1 MKKYHFLV
9 RLLVLLICFGLV
21 WPVVEN
27 DAEAA
32 QRRRSSKSKK
42 RVSTKKSSRS
52 RVKRSSSRRSRTRR
66 SRRNR
71 RASTPTIHRKGFDEM
86 IGSNPGTLDGT
97 DEEIAGA
104 QIEEFKLRAYVKYLS
119 DDLLEGRGTGTR
131 GGLLAAKFIAAELE
145 SMGLEP
151 AAPDRTFFQQVPM
164 ISVKTEPDTKLTV
177 KSAKGDA
184 EFKFAED
191 FVASTDLEQAEIPIN
206 QEIVFVGYGVSA
218 PEVPWNDYK
227 DVDVKDKLVMMLV
240 NDPPATAAEP
250 NLFGGKALTYYGRWT
265 YKFEE
270 AARRGATGVILV
282 HSTESAGYGW
292 QVVRTGWD
300 GERFG
305 LVPDEKTP
313 TLKFK
318 SWVTEDV
325 ARKIAQLG
333 GQDLERLR
341 EAAKTRDFKPVPL
354 TAKVETTLKT
364 KAQRITAPNVVA
376 ILRGENL
383 EAPPLAATTK
393 QASIAPAPDPT
404 PLLRD
409 EFIVYSAHWD
419 HLGMRPDQPGDNIY
433 NGAVDNATGIAGL
446 LAIARAYSNLEV
458 KPKRSILFIATTA
471 EEQGLLGAEFYTRN
485 PLVPLNKTVAN
496 INLDSMNV
504 LGMTSDI
511 TPLGADRSTLG
522 KIIGE
527 VAKENQVTIAPDS
540 RPEQGSFY
548 RSDHFP
554 FAKAG
559 IPAVSFNSGTKFVGH
574 PETWGQEQFAE
585 YNKSRYHQPTDE
597 YSPNW
602 DFSGMVQQA
611 RLAFWIGLRIADA
624 DQMPEWNKG
633 DEFERA
639 RLNSLGRLP

>member
-1 MKKYHFLV
+1 MEE
-9 RLLVLLICFGLV
+9 GA
-21 WPVVEN
+21 
-27 DAEAA
+27 DAA
-32 QRRRSSKSKK
+32 QRRRSA
-42 RVSTKKSSRS
+42 KSSRRAS
-52 RVKRSSSRRSRTRR
+52 AKKSGKSARGRAKRSGGRRSRVRGRRGRRGR
-66 SRRNR
+66 SRGGAAPIVR
-71 RASTPTIHRKGFDEM
+71 RKGFDEM
-86 IGSNPGTLDGT
+86 IGSNPGALDGT

-131 GGLLAAKFIAAELE
+131 GGLLAAKFIAAEFE

-164 ISVKTEPDTKLTV
+164 IGVKTDPDTKLTV
-177 KSAKGDA
+177 KSANGEA
-184 EFKFAED
+184 EFKFADD
-191 FVASTDLEQAEIPIN
+191 FVASTDLEQAEIPVN
-206 QEIVFVGYGVSA
+206 HEIVFVGYGVSA

-227 DVDVKDKLVMMLV
+227 NLDVKDKLVMMLV

-270 AARRGATGVILV
+270 AARRGAAGVILV
-282 HSTESAGYGW
+282 HTTESAGYGW

-318 SWVTEDV
+318 SWVTEET

-333 GQDLERLR
+333 GQDLDKLR
-341 EAAKTRDFKPVPL
+341 EAAKTRDFKPVAL

-364 KAQRITAPNVVA
+364 KAQRVTAPNVVA
-376 ILRGENL
+376 ILRGDTP
-383 EAPPLAATTK
+383 APPTPATGKSTGK
-393 QASIAPAPDPT
+393 NASKTAETAPPPDIK

-409 EFIVYSAHWD
+409 EFVVYSAHWD
-419 HLGMRPDQPGDNIY
+419 HLGIRPDQVGDNIY

-446 LAIARAYSNLEV
+446 LAIAKAYSNLEV

-485 PLVPLNKTVAN
+485 PLVPLNKTVAD
-496 INLDSMNV
+496 INVDSMNV

-522 KIIGE
+522 KIIEE
-527 VAKENQVTIAPDS
+527 VCKENSITIAPDP

-554 FAKAG
+554 FAKVG
-559 IPAVSFNSGTKFVGH
+559 VPAVNFEPGDKFVGH
-574 PETWGQEQFAE
+574 PAEWGQEQFAE
-585 YNKSRYHQPTDE
+585 YNKNRYHQPTDE

-611 RLAFWIGLRIADA
+611 RLAFWIGLRVADA
-624 DQMPEWNKG
+624 DEMPVWKKG

-639 RLNSLGRLP
+639 RLKSLGQPMQE